1 MALDGSTPHVRP
13 GLLVYNKRPSPPRS
27 AAVRNAV
34 PFKTLVAALL
44 LLILA
49 GCSTAPTSTPG
60 AVVTDGKA
68 VDKTALPPTTPAPET
83 PVTTAP
89 GAAYAELLERAGSAR
104 SRGEYQQALALLER
118 AQRIEPGS
126 ARIYLDLAVT
136 HRARGDLQQAKATAE
151 RGMLYCSGKN
161 ECEALRAL
169 TR

>member
-1 MALDGSTPHVRP
+1 
-13 GLLVYNKRPSPPRS
+13 VYNERRSPPWS
-27 AAVRNAV
+27 PAVRNVARLK
-34 PFKTLVAALL
+34 PAIAALF
-44 LLILA
+44 LLIVA

-60 AVVTDGKA
+60 AVVTDGKP
-68 VDKTALPPTTPAPET
+68 VDKTVPPATAPMPEA

-89 GAAYAELLERAGSAR
+89 GAAYAELLARAESAR

-136 HRARGDLQQAKATAE
+136 HKARGDLQQAKATAE
-151 RGMLYCSGKN
+151 RGMLYCSAAT
-161 ECEALRAL
+161 ECQALRAL